1 MNRATPIVLT
11 FLAAGVLSLG
21 ALLPGERAAQA
32 RPATSAPAR
41 AATTT
46 PAKATPTTTTSTTTT
61 SAPVTLHVDTAALAP
76 APDFKLADLKGT
88 THSLADYRGNVVA
101 LTFWSTSCSP
111 CRVEVP
117 ALIELQKTYGEK
129 GLRVVGVAVRES
141 DKEDLAL
148 FARVKSINY
157 DVLLGS
163 TEAEKAFG
171 GIKDTP
177 TTFIIT
183 QDGKIFERYVGLQ
196 ERETFEADIKK
207 LLGIAS

>member
-1 MNRATPIVLT
+1 MNRAMPIVLT

-32 RPATSAPAR
+32 RPAASAPAQ
-41 AATTT
+41 AAKTTPSTTTPATTT
-46 PAKATPTTTTSTTTT
+46 P
-61 SAPVTLHVDTAALAP
+61 APVTLHVDTSALAP
-76 APDFKLADLKGT
+76 APDFKLPDLKGT

-183 QDGKIFERYVGLQ
+183 QDGRIFERYVGLQ

>member
-1 MNRATPIVLT
+1 MNRAKPIVLT
-11 FLAAGVLSLG
+11 LLAAGVLGLG
-21 ALLPGERAAQA
+21 GLFPGERAAQA
-32 RPATSAPAR
+32 RPAASAPAS
-41 AATTT
+41 ATTT
-46 PAKATPTTTTSTTTT
+46 APAAT
-61 SAPVTLHVDTAALAP
+61 SATAPAAKTTPPVTLHVDTSALTP
-76 APDFKLADLKGT
+76 APDFKLPDLKGT
-88 THSLADYRGNVVA
+88 THSLADYRGSVVA

-129 GLRVVGVAVRES
+129 GLRVVGVAVKES

-183 QDGKIFERYVGLQ
+183 QDGKVFERYVGLQ
-196 ERETFEADIKK
+196 ARETFEADSKK

>member
-1 MNRATPIVLT
+1 MNRAMPIVLT

-21 ALLPGERAAQA
+21 GLLPGERAAQA
-32 RPATSAPAR
+32 RPAASAPAQ
-41 AATTT
+41 AAKTTPSTTTPATTT
-46 PAKATPTTTTSTTTT
+46 PATI
-61 SAPVTLHVDTAALAP
+61 TLHVDTSALAP
-76 APDFKLADLKGT
+76 APDFKLPDLKGA

-183 QDGKIFERYVGLQ
+183 QDGRIFERYVGLQ